1 MLEKLQCQCCG
12 GIIDRQTLTC
22 NSCGMQFRVTNEGQI
37 VFIETSHAKLST
49 VMGKVVLPREIV
61 VDNTEMA
68 MKMGLS
74 KLAECLTEQ
83 IMPLVEFQQEYDP
96 CRMEYVLHGSIRVA
110 EPNTVGQPFRYYQ
123 LNR

>member
-1 MLEKLQCQCCG
+1 M
-12 GIIDRQTLTC
+12 
-22 NSCGMQFRVTNEGQI
+22 
-37 VFIETSHAKLST
+37 
-49 VMGKVVLPREIV
+49 

-96 CRMEYVLHGSIRVA
+96 CRMEYALHGRIRVA
-110 EPNTVGQPFRYYQ
+110 EPNTVGQPFRYFQ